1 MNDDNFKPP
10 KIVLQLNDAKDKPL
24 EFAKFMEAQ
33 YPSCTPPNLQF
44 RKLCEEEIQPHEKA
58 TLDFIEAMETLG
70 VHIATGTLMQ
80 LQAINAAV
88 QPLTEA
94 LNEAFKDLYTDIVKE
109 EEDAAEA
116 KRQKTKRDVE
126 NKRRMQRGGKYKPF

>member
-1 MNDDNFKPP
+1 MSDDNFKPP

-33 YPSCTPPNLQF
+33 YPNCKPPTLEI
-44 RKLCEEEIQPHEKA
+44 RKLCGDEIEPHEKA
-58 TLDFIEAMETLG
+58 MLDVMEAMEGLG

-80 LQAINAAV
+80 LQAINAAF